1 MRVKVFTGKRL
12 SWLSTF
18 KEVNKNAAEPVPP
31 INLKYKIR
39 SMRCILYIVQCC
51 SGFLIHKL

>member
-1 MRVKVFTGKRL
+1 MWVKVFTGKRL

-39 SMRCILYIVQCC
+39 SMRCILYNVVQD
-51 SGFLIHKL
+51 F